1 MRASAS
7 LSASSN
13 SGRLNRSSR
22 CLQTALSPSV
32 YRVVAIPAAIHQLRP
47 LDKIVNIP
55 NQKTQRRAEA
65 PTSSLTEATVGLMI
79 RRITRP
85 STATRVKAPTKAS

>member
-32 YRVVAIPAAIHQLRP
+32 YRVVAIPAAANQLRP
-47 LDKIVNIP
+47 LHEDVNIP

-65 PTSSLTEATVGLMI
+65 PTSSLREARLGL
-79 RRITRP
+79 ITRRSTKP
-85 STATRVKAPTKAS
+85 RTATSVKAPTKAS